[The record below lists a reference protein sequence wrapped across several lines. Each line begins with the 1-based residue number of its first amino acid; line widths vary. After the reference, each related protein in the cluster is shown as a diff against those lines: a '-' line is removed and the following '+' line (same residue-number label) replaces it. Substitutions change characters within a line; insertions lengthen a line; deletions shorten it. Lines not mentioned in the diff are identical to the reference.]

1 MKIGLECIPC
11 FVRQAFEAVRFVT
24 DDQRNRERIL
34 RQVVFRIANESFE
47 KTPPSVGGDI
57 HRIVRLMSDNSDPY
71 LEIKKDSNE
80 LAMRLMASL
89 KARIKSSQDP
99 FETAVRLA
107 IAGNII
113 DSGQGDHV
121 GEEKLKE
128 TISECLDQPISQDAI
143 NELREEIGK
152 TSNIL
157 YLADNAGEVFF
168 DRLLIEELDG
178 CHITFVV
185 RGAPIINDALRD
197 DARMAGIDTLA
208 EVVDNGS
215 DAPGTIVEECS
226 EEFRRHF
233 AEADL
238 VIAKGQGN
246 YETLSDERKIMFFLL
261 KAKCPVIANDIGCH
275 EGDMVIIKKG

>member
-11 FVRQAFEAVRFVT
+11 FVRQACEAVRLVT
-24 DDQRNRERIL
+24 DDRKSRERIL
-34 RQVVFRIANESFE
+34 RQVVFRLANESFE
-47 KTPPSVGGDI
+47 KTPPSIGGDV
-57 HRIVRLMSDNSDPY
+57 HRIVRRLSGESDPY
-71 LEIKKDSNE
+71 VEIKKNSNV
-80 LAMRLMASL
+80 LAMSLMPSL
-89 KARIKSSQDP
+89 KARIKSSPDP

-113 DSGQGDHV
+113 DSGQGDHIS
-121 GEEKLKE
+121 EEKLKE
-128 TISECLDQPISQDAI
+128 TISECLDQPIRQDAI
-143 NELREEIGK
+143 NELREEIDK
-152 TSNIL
+152 ASNIL

-168 DRLLIEELDG
+168 DRLLIEELNG

-185 RGAPIINDALRD
+185 RGSPIINDALRD
-197 DARMAGIDTLA
+197 DARMAGIDTLV

-215 DAPGTIVEECS
+215 DAPGTVVGECS
-226 EEFRRHF
+226 EEFRSHF

>member
-1 MKIGLECIPC
+1 MKVRLECIPC
-11 FVRQAFEAVRFVT
+11 FVRQACEAVRFVT
-24 DDQRNRERIL
+24 DDQRSRERIL
-34 RQVVFRIANESFE
+34 RQVVFRLANESFE
-47 KTPPSVGGDI
+47 KTPPSIGGDI
-57 HRIVRLMSDNSDPY
+57 HRIVRRLSGESDPY
-71 LEIKKDSNE
+71 VEIKKDSNE
-80 LAMRLMASL
+80 LAMSLMPSL

-113 DSGQGDHV
+113 DSAQGDHISK
-121 GEEKLKE
+121 EKLKE
-128 TISECLDQPISQDAI
+128 AISECLEQPIRRDAI

-152 TSNIL
+152 ASNIL

-178 CHITFVV
+178 CRITFGV
-185 RGAPIINDALRD
+185 RGSPIINDALRD
-197 DARMAGIDTLA
+197 DARMAGIDTLV

-215 DAPGTIVEECS
+215 DAPGTVVGECS
-226 EEFRRHF
+226 EEFRSHF

-246 YETLSDERKIMFFLL
+246 YETLSDERKMMFFLL

>member
-11 FVRQAFEAVRFVT
+11 FVRQACEAVRLVT
-24 DDQRNRERIL
+24 DDRKSRERIL
-34 RQVVFRIANESFE
+34 RQVVFRLANESFE
-47 KTPPSVGGDI
+47 KTPPSIGGDV
-57 HRIVRLMSDNSDPY
+57 HRIVRRLSGESDPY

-80 LAMRLMASL
+80 LAMSLMPSL
-89 KARIKSSQDP
+89 KARMKSSPDP

-113 DSGQGDHV
+113 DSGQGDHIS
-121 GEEKLKE
+121 EEKLKE
-128 TISECLDQPISQDAI
+128 TISECLDQPIRQDAI
-143 NELREEIGK
+143 NELREEIDK
-152 TSNIL
+152 ASNIL

-168 DRLLIEELDG
+168 DRLLIEELNG

-185 RGAPIINDALRD
+185 RGSPIINDALRD
-197 DARMAGIDTLA
+197 DARMAGIDTLV

-215 DAPGTIVEECS
+215 DAPGTVVGECS
-226 EEFRRHF
+226 EEFRSHF

>member
-1 MKIGLECIPC
+1 VKIGLECIPC
-11 FVRQAFEAVRFVT
+11 FVRQACEAVRFVT
-24 DDQRNRERIL
+24 DDQRSRERIL
-34 RQVVFRIANESFE
+34 RQVVFRLANESFE
-47 KTPPSVGGDI
+47 KTPPSIGGDV
-57 HRIVRLMSDNSDPY
+57 HRIVRRLSGESDPY

-80 LAMRLMASL
+80 LAMSLMPSL
-89 KARIKSSQDP
+89 KARMKSSPDP

-113 DSGQGDHV
+113 DSGQGDHIS
-121 GEEKLKE
+121 EEKLKE
-128 TISECLDQPISQDAI
+128 TISECLDQPIRQDAI
-143 NELREEIGK
+143 NELREEIDK
-152 TSNIL
+152 ASNIL

-168 DRLLIEELDG
+168 DRLLIEELNG

-185 RGAPIINDALRD
+185 RGSPIINDALRD
-197 DARMAGIDTLA
+197 DARMAGIDTLV

-215 DAPGTIVEECS
+215 DAPGTVVGECS
-226 EEFRRHF
+226 EEFRSHF